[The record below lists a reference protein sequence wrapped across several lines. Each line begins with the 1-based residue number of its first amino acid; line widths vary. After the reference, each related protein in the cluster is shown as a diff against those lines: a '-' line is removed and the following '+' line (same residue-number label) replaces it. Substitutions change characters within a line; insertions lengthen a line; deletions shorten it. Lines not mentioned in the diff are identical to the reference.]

1 MLGKRTRTGGVAAM
15 AAATALAV
23 AAGPAEAA
31 VEQRSARPQARGN
44 LGPIAIAVVT
54 VGARIGAR
62 FGPTIVRAIRGGSR
76 AAKRGR
82 AGMRKIT
89 RWGKRYARRGRRA
102 AFAAWVAFRRL
113 PKWIQGCGLSAVEAR
128 LQGAGIVGMAIGCI
142 RGILLVASGKDPSTD
157 PGAFMSKRLTGPAY
171 A

>member
-1 MLGKRTRTGGVAAM
+1 MLGRRTTTSGLAAM
-15 AAATALAV
+15 AAATVLAA

-31 VEQRSARPQARGN
+31 VEQRSTRPQVRQS

-62 FGPTIVRAIRGGSR
+62 FGPAIVRTIRGGSR

-82 AGMRKIT
+82 SAARKVT
-89 RWGKRYARRGRRA
+89 RWGKRHARRGRRA
-102 AFAAWVAFRRL
+102 ALRAWWAFRRL
-113 PKWIQGCGLSAVEAR
+113 PKVAQGCLLSAVKAR
-128 LQGAGIVGMAIGCI
+128 LQGANTIGMAIGCV
-142 RGILLVASGKDPSTD
+142 RGILLVAGGKDPTTD
-157 PGAFMSKRLTGPAY
+157 PGAFMARRAGPAY